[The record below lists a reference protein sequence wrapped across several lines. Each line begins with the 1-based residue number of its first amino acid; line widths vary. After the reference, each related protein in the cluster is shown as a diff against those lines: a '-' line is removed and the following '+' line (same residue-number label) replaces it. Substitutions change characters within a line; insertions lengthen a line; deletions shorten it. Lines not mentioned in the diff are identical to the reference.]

1 MDESIQKVRICR
13 FHWASFDL
21 FTRNEFESEN
31 EKGITEM
38 QLFNPAVRIRTSHVE
53 SLGNV
58 LTRAFYNDPGVQ
70 YILPDARTRREV
82 LSWFF
87 TSVAIRTSRLCGE
100 IYTTINVDGGA
111 LWIRPGVELTI
122 RHAVRTEMLSL
133 PFRLDRSSI
142 ARWINVSG
150 YLESVRRRVAD
161 EQHWYLI
168 ALGTE
173 PSKTGEAIR
182 HALMAPVLARADW
195 DLRSCYVET
204 FHERD
209 LRFYQQCGFQIAGA
223 GQIPKG
229 GPSFWALVRP
239 PRRDTNDLVE
249 EVTGRGATVHNDD
262 KLKYSH
268 LARLQY
274 SNCANAVALGE

>member
-1 MDESIQKVRICR
+1 MRV
-13 FHWASFDL
+13 
-21 FTRNEFESEN
+21 
-31 EKGITEM
+31 
-38 QLFNPAVRIRTSHVE
+38 FNPAVRIRASQIG
-53 SLGNV
+53 SLGSV
-58 LTRAFYNDPGVQ
+58 LTQAFDKDPVVE
-70 YILPDARTRREV
+70 YILPDARTRPSV

-87 TSVAIRTSRLCGE
+87 NSVAIPTSRLCGE
-100 IYTTINVDGGA
+100 IYTTTDVDGGA
-111 LWIRPGVELTI
+111 LWIRPGVDLTI
-122 RHAVRTEMLSL
+122 RDAVKTQLPSLS
-133 PFRLDRSSI
+133 FRLDRSTI
-142 ARWINVSG
+142 TRWINVER
-150 YLESVRRRVAD
+150 YLQSVRRRLAD
-161 EQHWYLI
+161 KLHWYLL

-173 PSKTGEAIR
+173 RANTEKVIPG
-182 HALMAPVLARADW
+182 ALMAPVLAIADW

-262 KLKYSH
+262 KLKYNH